1 MVAVHINNAG
11 IAGCAMKGIA
21 MTTKD
26 PAETGD
32 LSPTTASIMD
42 VMSSLD
48 GSNTAVVSMMTGLS
62 AAELNDLGSVPED

>member
-1 MVAVHINNAG
+1 
-11 IAGCAMKGIA
+11 
-21 MTTKD
+21 MTTND

-32 LSPTTASIMD
+32 SSPATASIMD

-62 AAELNDLGSVPED
+62 AAELNDLGGVPE